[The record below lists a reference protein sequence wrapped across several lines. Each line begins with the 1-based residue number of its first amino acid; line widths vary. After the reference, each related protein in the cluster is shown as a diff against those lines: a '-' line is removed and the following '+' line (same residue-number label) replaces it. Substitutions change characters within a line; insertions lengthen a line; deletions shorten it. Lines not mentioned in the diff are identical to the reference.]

1 MPFGFG
7 SKRNVA
13 SSVIDMQKIIS
24 PVSQYIN
31 ANPVPPTVKHIRPK
45 VSKFLD
51 SEIDEALSEETKPSP
66 AGASSPKK
74 KIFPPLPAAQYCSS
88 KLSVVIPVAPD
99 DIPKELPKAFGVVN
113 SVQGTVS
120 LYGLQFL

>member
-1 MPFGFG
+1 
-7 SKRNVA
+7 
-13 SSVIDMQKIIS
+13 MQKIIS

-31 ANPVPPTVKHIRPK
+31 ANPVPPTVKTFRPK

-99 DIPKELPKAFGVVN
+99 DIPKELPKAFGIVN

-120 LYGLQFL
+120 LYFLQFS